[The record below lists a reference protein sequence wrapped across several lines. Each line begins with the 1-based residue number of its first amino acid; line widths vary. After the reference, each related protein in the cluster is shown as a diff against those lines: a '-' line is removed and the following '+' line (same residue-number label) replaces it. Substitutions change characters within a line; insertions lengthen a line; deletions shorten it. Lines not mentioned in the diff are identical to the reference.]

1 MLPIIRTERLILRQ
15 WTKED
20 QAPFAKLNSDPRVR
34 EYFTKLLTREESDES
49 IKFMS
54 DHIEKRG
61 YGLFAASLI
70 ETDEFIGLIGL
81 QDVSFKA
88 AFNEVTPAVEIGWRL
103 DFNHWGKGYATE
115 AAKASLKY
123 GFETINLEEIVAITA
138 IQNKRSRHVMEKIG
152 MRYDPKD
159 DFDHPRLPA
168 GHPLTRHV
176 IYRMSRKAWNN
187 KL

>member
-1 MLPIIRTERLILRQ
+1 MLPIIKTERLILRQ
-15 WTKED
+15 WKEED
-20 QAPFAKLNSDPRVR
+20 REPFAELNRDPRVR

-49 IKFMS
+49 IKLIS

-70 ETDEFIGLIGL
+70 ETDEFIGFIGL

-88 AFNEVTPAVEIGWRL
+88 AFNELKPAVEIGWRL
-103 DFNHWGKGYATE
+103 AFNHWGKGYATE

-123 GFETINLEEIVAITA
+123 GFETLNLEEIVAITA
-138 IQNKRSRHVMEKIG
+138 VQNKRSRHVMEKIG

-176 IYRMSRKAWNN
+176 LYRISK
-187 KL
+187 